1 MREDGKMNRTQKEEW
16 KGRTLL
22 FFTSQCVT
30 LFGSTLVQMAVVW
43 YATLETSSGLWVS
56 AFSICSYLPQ
66 FLLSL
71 PGGLWADRCSRKRLI
86 IGADLAIAFVTLLM
100 ICLLPEIEGGTPLL
114 ASLLLMSALRSA
126 GAGIQTPAVN
136 AEIPRLVPEEE
147 RLRFNGINAAMQ
159 SVVQFAAPAA
169 AGILLTVSDLCMVL
183 WIDVLTAVIGT
194 GILSGVRLSEQKN
207 AKRRAEEKEFRDA
220 GFAGAGR
227 RLGQAGKLLLI
238 YGLFVFLCVPAGFLA
253 GLLVKR
259 VYGDTYGYLT
269 AVELTG
275 FLGMTA
281 GGLLMSRW
289 RGFQRKERTLAVGL
303 SVFGLMAALMG
314 MTECFPMYLT
324 FMAVYGVALT
334 VVQTVIVTLLQEHT
348 KESEQGRIF
357 GLQSSVYAG
366 ALPLGMAIFGPLADV
381 MPLQRIL
388 ILSGTALLCLAAI
401 ADRSR

>member
-1 MREDGKMNRTQKEEW
+1 MNRTQKEEW

-169 AGILLTVSDLCMVL
+169 AGILLTVSDLRMVL

-194 GILSGVRLSEQKN
+194 GILSGVRLSEQKI
-207 AKRRAEEKEFRDA
+207 
-220 GFAGAGR
+220 
-227 RLGQAGKLLLI
+227 LI

-388 ILSGTALLCLAAI
+388 VLSGIALLCLAAI

>member
-1 MREDGKMNRTQKEEW
+1 MWEDGKMNRTQKEEW

-86 IGADLAIAFVTLLM
+86 IGADLAIASVTLLM

-147 RLRFNGINAAMQ
+147 WLRFNGINAAMQ

-169 AGILLTVSDLCMVL
+169 AGVLLTVSDLRMVL

-194 GILSGVRLSEQKN
+194 GILSGVRLPEQKN
-207 AKRRAEEKEFRDA
+207 AKRRTEEKEFRDA
-220 GFAGAGR
+220 GFTGAGR
-227 RLGQAGKLLLI
+227 GLGKAGKLLLI
-238 YGLFVFLCVPAGFLA
+238 YGLFVFLCVPAGFSGRAFGKPCVRGYLWLSYGCGADRFSGNDCGRTFDEQMERLSKERAYA
-253 GLLVKR
+253 GCWTFR
-259 VYGDTYGYLT
+259 FRTHGSAYGYD
-269 AVELTG
+269 
-275 FLGMTA
+275 GMFSHVS
-281 GGLLMSRW
+281 GMYGCVW
-289 RGFQRKERTLAVGL
+289 RGADPCSDCARNSFAGTYK
-303 SVFGLMAALMG
+303 
-314 MTECFPMYLT
+314 
-324 FMAVYGVALT
+324 GV
-334 VVQTVIVTLLQEHT
+334 
-348 KESEQGRIF
+348 
-357 GLQSSVYAG
+357 
-366 ALPLGMAIFGPLADV
+366 
-381 MPLQRIL
+381 
-388 ILSGTALLCLAAI
+388 
-401 ADRSR
+401 